1 MEALRMI
8 KKPNR
13 RKITITLPKS
23 FGDDPVEVIILPIG
37 VKRKTPLK
45 FNPEDYYGVGQS
57 DLTLDQIDQQLR
69 KLRNEWER
77 DI

>member
-23 FGDDPVEVIILPIG
+23 FGDDPVEVIILPVDAG
-37 VKRKTPLK
+37 RQRPTQ
-45 FNPEDYYGVGQS
+45 FNPEDYYGIGRS
-57 DLTLDQIDQQLR
+57 NLSFDQIDDELR